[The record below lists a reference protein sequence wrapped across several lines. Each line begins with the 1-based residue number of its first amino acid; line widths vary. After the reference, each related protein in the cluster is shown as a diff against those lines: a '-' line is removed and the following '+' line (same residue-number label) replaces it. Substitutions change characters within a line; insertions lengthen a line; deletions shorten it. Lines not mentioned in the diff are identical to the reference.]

1 MNMRF
6 LIALMLTLMS
16 APVHA
21 QRYADIFSV
30 DGIEVDVKGPTAEDA
45 RIGAFRIAAKKGWG
59 KLWDKLVDPDYRGKA
74 PAISDADVYR
84 VVSSIDVSNERMSA
98 TRYIAR
104 IAIAFDPGA
113 VRAALA
119 RGGAGFT
126 QSRNRAMLLM
136 PVLVDGGASTVYEPG
151 NPWAAAWAK
160 FPLIRSSI
168 EYIRAEGTLADT
180 MMLNSFVARNR
191 SPEVIQNLLTR
202 YRSDGVVVAK
212 ASLTRSYAGGPISGV
227 FAAYTGNS
235 TTPVDQFTLRR
246 NTDTL
251 LPEMFEEA
259 IRRLDVAFS
268 ANAKT
273 QREVVQ
279 GPIRL
284 GKVTAVGG
292 IVAMIST
299 PDAGA
304 LDSWT
309 ARLRAVRTVGSVTV
323 DELSLGGTSR
333 VRIAAGE
340 GRDWLLYEMD
350 QRGLRMEGD
359 GFVREKLPGDAAIA
373 RPKTADEIAAE
384 QDAAAVP
391 VTPGAVPP
399 AIAKPVSPKII
410 PKPPENT
417 PVDLLPKQ

>member
-1 MNMRF
+1 MKLRF
-6 LIALMLTLMS
+6 LIILLLALVS

-45 RIGAFRIAAKKGWG
+45 RVGAFRVAAKKGWG
-59 KLWDKLVDPDYRGKA
+59 KLWDKLVDPGYRGKA

-104 IAIAFDPGA
+104 ISISFDPGA

-136 PVLVDGGASTVYEPG
+136 PVLVDGGATTTYEPG
-151 NPWAAAWAK
+151 NPWASAWAK

-168 EYIRAEGTLADT
+168 EYMRAEGTLADT
-180 MMLNSFVARNR
+180 MMLNAFVARNR
-191 SPEVIQNLLTR
+191 SPEVIQNLLVR

-212 ASLTRSYAGGPISGV
+212 ATLTRSYPGGPVSGI
-227 FAAYTGNS
+227 FSAYTGNS
-235 TTPVDQFTLRR
+235 TIPVDQFTLTRKS
-246 NTDTL
+246 DAL
-251 LPEMFEEA
+251 LSEMFEEA

-279 GPIRL
+279 GPIKL
-284 GKVTAVGG
+284 GRVTAVGG
-292 IVAMIST
+292 IVALVST
-299 PDAGA
+299 PDAAA

-309 ARLRAVRTVGSVTV
+309 ARLRGVRTVGGVTL
-323 DELSLGGTSR
+323 DEMSLGGTSR
-333 VRIAAGE
+333 VRIAANE
-340 GRDWLLYEMD
+340 GRDWLIYELD
-350 QRGLRMEGD
+350 QRGLRMESD
-359 GFVREKLPGDAAIA
+359 GFLREKLPGDAPIV
-373 RPKTADEIAAE
+373 RPKTAEEIAAE
-384 QDAAAVP
+384 QAAAAP
-391 VTPGAVPP
+391 VTDGGAAPKP
-399 AIAKPVSPKII
+399 APPKIT
-410 PKPPENT
+410 PKPPENA

>member
-1 MNMRF
+1 MKLRL
-6 LIALMLTLMS
+6 LIALLLALAS
-16 APVHA
+16 FPVQA

-45 RIGAFRIAAKKGWG
+45 RIGAFRVAAKKGWA
-59 KLWDKLVDPDYRGKA
+59 KLWDKLVDPSYRGKA

-136 PVLVDGGASTVYEPG
+136 PVLVDGGAATTYEPG
-151 NPWAAAWAK
+151 NPWASAWAK

-168 EYIRAEGTLADT
+168 EYMRAEGTLADT
-180 MMLNSFVARNR
+180 MMLNAFVARNR

-212 ASLTRSYAGGPISGV
+212 ATLTRTYPGGPISGV
-227 FAAYTGNS
+227 FGAYTGNS
-235 TTPVDQFTLRR
+235 PTPVDQFTLRR
-246 NTDTL
+246 SSDAL

-273 QREVVQ
+273 QREVV
-279 GPIRL
+279 GPVTL
-284 GKVTAVGG
+284 GRVAAVGG
-292 IVAMIST
+292 IVALIST
-299 PDAGA
+299 PDAAA

-309 ARLRAVRTVGSVTV
+309 ARLRSVRTVGGVTL
-323 DELSLGGTSR
+323 DEMSLGGTSR

-350 QRGLRMEGD
+350 QRGLRMEND
-359 GFVREKLPGDAAIA
+359 GFVREKLPGDAPIA
-373 RPKTADEIAAE
+373 RPKTAEEIAAE
-384 QDAAAVP
+384 QEAVAAP
-391 VTPGAVPP
+391 PGTAP
-399 AIAKPVSPKII
+399 AALKIV
-410 PKPPENT
+410 PKPPENA